1 MNLTTLYASFLA
13 TMGFGILF
21 NVPRKSLLTGGLVG
35 MIGWIIYVVLTVNL
49 QLNMIAATLIAAFGV
64 ATISQILARLK
75 KMPVTV
81 FSIAGIIPLV
91 PGGMAYETI
100 RQFIQNNYDE
110 GIRLAT
116 VTLLMAGSI
125 AFGLIISGVITE
137 SFSQKRG
144 NQKEYQE

>member
-1 MNLTTLYASFLA
+1 
-13 TMGFGILF
+13 
-21 NVPRKSLLTGGLVG
+21 
-35 MIGWIIYVVLTVNL
+35 
-49 QLNMIAATLIAAFGV
+49 MIAATLIAAFGV

>member
-21 NVPRKSLLTGGLVG
+21 NVPRKSLLIGGLVG

>member
-1 MNLTTLYASFLA
+1 MNLTKLYASFLA